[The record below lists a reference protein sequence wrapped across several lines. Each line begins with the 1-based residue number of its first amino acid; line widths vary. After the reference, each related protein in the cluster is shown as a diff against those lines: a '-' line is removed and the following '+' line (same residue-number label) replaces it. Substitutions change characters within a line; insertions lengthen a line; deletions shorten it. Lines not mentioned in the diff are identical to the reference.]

1 MLNKLK
7 CKFFSAWYN
16 RKTWGGCQKDLRFFL
31 SVFLATLFGCG
42 SSGNNSGVQSSKDNY
57 AYIIP
62 LYSYPVG
69 SYEQEWQRLYN
80 LTTVNDV
87 FVIVNASN
95 GPGGY
100 TDPNLLN
107 AITTLKSRGFKV
119 IGYVLTSY
127 GNRSLEDV
135 KNDMDKWLNFYGS
148 ERIDGFFIDEVV
160 ENYDYYREVF
170 QHARSR
176 NKLIIL
182 NPGANINAS
191 FFNIADKIVVFE
203 DSLTRFE
210 NFHYAD
216 YTGLDPKRV
225 CTIVYETPQDS
236 VSYVE
241 NKAKQNNSRCLYI
254 HDRGGSE
261 AYLYLSPYLR

>member
-1 MLNKLK
+1 VHGII
-7 CKFFSAWYN
+7 
-16 RKTWGGCQKDLRFFL
+16 GGGERMPKRFTCFL
-31 SVFLATLFGCG
+31 SIFLATLFGCG
-42 SSGNNSGVQSSKDNY
+42 PSGNNSSVQSSKDNY

-69 SYEQEWQRLYN
+69 TYEQEWQRLYN

-100 TDPNLLN
+100 TDPNFLN
-107 AITTLKSRGFKV
+107 AITTLKSKGFKV
-119 IGYVLTSY
+119 IGYVWTSY
-127 GNRSLEDV
+127 GSRSLEDV

-148 ERIDGFFIDEVV
+148 ERIDGFFIDEVG
-160 ENYDYYREVF
+160 ENYDYYRDVF

-176 NKLIIL
+176 NKLVIL
-182 NPGANINAS
+182 NPGTNINAS
-191 FFNIADKIVVFE
+191 FFAIADKIAVFE
-203 DSLTRFE
+203 SPLKEFE
-210 NFHYAD
+210 NFHYAN
-216 YTGLDPKRV
+216 YTGLDPERV
-225 CTIVYETPQDS
+225 CTIVYETPQDK

-254 HDRGGSE
+254 HNRGGSE
-261 AYLYLSPYLR
+261 LYFYLSPYLK

>member
-1 MLNKLK
+1 M
-7 CKFFSAWYN
+7 
-16 RKTWGGCQKDLRFFL
+16 
-31 SVFLATLFGCG
+31 
-42 SSGNNSGVQSSKDNY
+42 QSSKDNY

-69 SYEQEWQRLYN
+69 RYEQEWQRLYN

-95 GPGGY
+95 GPGVY
-100 TDPNLLN
+100 TDPNFLN

-119 IGYVLTSY
+119 IGYVLTSH
-127 GNRSLEDV
+127 GSRSLEDV
-135 KNDMDKWLNFYGS
+135 KNDMDKWLNFYGPD
-148 ERIDGFFIDEVV
+148 RIDGFFIDEVI
-160 ENYDYYREVF
+160 ENYYYYREVF

-182 NPGANINAS
+182 NPGTNIDAS
-191 FFNIADKIVVFE
+191 FFAIADKIVVFE
-203 DSLTRFE
+203 SPLKEFE
-210 NFHYAD
+210 NFHYAN
-216 YTGLDPKRV
+216 YTGLDPERV
-225 CTIVYETPQDS
+225 CTIVYETPQDK

-261 AYLYLSPYLR
+261 VYLYLSPYLR

>member
-1 MLNKLK
+1 MPK
-7 CKFFSAWYN
+7 
-16 RKTWGGCQKDLRFFL
+16 RFTLFL
-31 SVFLATLFGCG
+31 SIFLATLFGCG
-42 SSGNNSGVQSSKDNY
+42 PSGNNASVQSSKDNY

-69 SYEQEWQRLYN
+69 TYEQEWQRLYN

-87 FVIVNASN
+87 FVIVNASS
-95 GPGGY
+95 GPGGN
-100 TDPNLLN
+100 TDSNFLN

-119 IGYVLTSY
+119 IGYVWTYY
-127 GNRSLEDV
+127 GSRSLEDV

-176 NKLIIL
+176 NKLVIL
-182 NPGANINAS
+182 NPGANMDAS
-191 FFNIADKIVVFE
+191 FFAIADKIVVFE
-203 DSLTRFE
+203 GSLRGFE
-210 NFHYAD
+210 NFRYAN

-225 CTIVYETPQDS
+225 CTIVYDTSEDK
-236 VSYVE
+236 VFYVE

-254 HDRGGSE
+254 HDRGGWRL
-261 AYLYLSPYLR
+261 YFYLSYYLR

>member
-1 MLNKLK
+1 MGRMPK
-7 CKFFSAWYN
+7 
-16 RKTWGGCQKDLRFFL
+16 RFTLFL
-31 SVFLATLFGCG
+31 SIFLATLFGCG
-42 SSGNNSGVQSSKDNY
+42 PSGNNSSVQSSKDNY

-69 SYEQEWQRLYN
+69 TYEQEWRRLYN

-87 FVIVNASN
+87 FVIVNVSN
-95 GPGGY
+95 GPGVN
-100 TDPNLLN
+100 TDPNFLN
-107 AITTLKSRGFKV
+107 AIITLKSRGFKV
-119 IGYVLTSY
+119 IGYVWTSY
-127 GNRSLEDV
+127 GGRSLEDV

-176 NKLIIL
+176 NKLVVL
-182 NPGANINAS
+182 NPGTNMDVS
-191 FFNIADKIVVFE
+191 FFAIADKIVVFE
-203 DSLTRFE
+203 HSLTRFE
-210 NFHYAD
+210 NFRYAN

-225 CTIVYETPQDS
+225 CTIVYETPQDK

-241 NKAKQNNSRCLYI
+241 NKAKQNNSGCLYI
-254 HDRGGSE
+254 HDRGGWRL
-261 AYLYLSPYLR
+261 YFYLSYYLR

>member
-1 MLNKLK
+1 MYGIIENMGRMPKGFKL
-7 CKFFSAWYN
+7 
-16 RKTWGGCQKDLRFFL
+16 FL

-42 SSGNNSGVQSSKDNY
+42 SSGNNSSVQSSKDNY

-69 SYEQEWQRLYN
+69 TYEQEWQRLYN

-87 FVIVNASN
+87 FVIVNVSN
-95 GPGGY
+95 GPGGH
-100 TDPNLLN
+100 TDPNFLN
-107 AITTLKSRGFKV
+107 AITKLKSRGFKV
-119 IGYVLTSY
+119 IGYVLTFY
-127 GNRSLEDV
+127 GSRSLEDV

-176 NKLIIL
+176 NKLVIL
-182 NPGANINAS
+182 NPGTNIDAS
-191 FFNIADKIVVFE
+191 FFAIADKIVVFE

-210 NFHYAD
+210 NFRYAN

-225 CTIVYETPQDS
+225 CTIVFETSQDN

-241 NKAKQNNSRCLYI
+241 NKAKQNNSMCLYI

-261 AYLYLSPYLR
+261 LYFYLSPYLR

>member
-1 MLNKLK
+1 MPK
-7 CKFFSAWYN
+7 
-16 RKTWGGCQKDLRFFL
+16 RFTLFL
-31 SVFLATLFGCG
+31 SIFLATLFGCG
-42 SSGNNSGVQSSKDNY
+42 PSGNNSSVQSSKDNY

-69 SYEQEWQRLYN
+69 TYQQEWQRLYN

-87 FVIVNASN
+87 FVIVNVSN
-95 GPGGY
+95 GPDVN
-100 TDPNLLN
+100 TDSNFLN

-119 IGYVLTSY
+119 IGYVWTSY
-127 GNRSLEDV
+127 GSRSLGNV

-148 ERIDGFFIDEVV
+148 ERIDGFFIDEVA

-176 NKLIIL
+176 NKLVIL
-182 NPGANINAS
+182 NPGTNINAN
-191 FFNIADKIVVFE
+191 FFAIADKIVVFE

-210 NFHYAD
+210 NFRYAN

-225 CTIVYETPQDS
+225 CTIVYQTPQDK
-236 VSYVE
+236 VSFVE
-241 NKAKQNNSRCLYI
+241 NKAKQNNSKCLYI
-254 HDRGGSE
+254 HDRGGWRL
-261 AYLYLSPYLR
+261 YFYLSPYLR

>member
-1 MLNKLK
+1 MHGIIENMGRMPK
-7 CKFFSAWYN
+7 
-16 RKTWGGCQKDLRFFL
+16 RFTLFL
-31 SVFLATLFGCG
+31 SIFLATLFGCG
-42 SSGNNSGVQSSKDNY
+42 PSGNNSSVQSSKDND

-69 SYEQEWQRLYN
+69 TYAQEWQRLYN

-87 FVIVNASN
+87 FVIVNVSN
-95 GPGGY
+95 GPGGN
-100 TDPNLLN
+100 TDPNFLN

-119 IGYVLTSY
+119 IGYVLTYY
-127 GNRSLEDV
+127 GSRSLEDV
-135 KNDMDKWLNFYGS
+135 KSDMDKWLNFYGS
-148 ERIDGFFIDEVV
+148 ERIDGFFIDEVA

-176 NKLIIL
+176 NKLVIL
-182 NPGANINAS
+182 NPGTNINAI
-191 FFNIADKIVVFE
+191 FFLIADKIVVFE

-210 NFHYAD
+210 NFRYAN

-236 VSYVE
+236 VSSVE

-261 AYLYLSPYLR
+261 LYFYLSPYLK

>member
-1 MLNKLK
+1 MGRMPK
-7 CKFFSAWYN
+7 
-16 RKTWGGCQKDLRFFL
+16 RFTLFL
-31 SVFLATLFGCG
+31 SIFLATLFGCG
-42 SSGNNSGVQSSKDNY
+42 SSGNNSSVQSSKDTY

-69 SYEQEWQRLYN
+69 TYEQQWQRLYN

-87 FVIVNASN
+87 FVIVNVSN
-95 GPGGY
+95 GPGGNID
-100 TDPNLLN
+100 TNFLN
-107 AITTLKSRGFKV
+107 AITRLNSRGFKV
-119 IGYVLTSY
+119 IGYVFTSY
-127 GNRSLEDV
+127 GSRSLEDV
-135 KNDMDKWLNFYGS
+135 KRDMDKWLNFYGS
-148 ERIDGFFIDEVV
+148 ERIDGFFIDEVA

-176 NKLIIL
+176 NKLVIL
-182 NPGANINAS
+182 NPGTNIDAS
-191 FFNIADKIVVFE
+191 FFAIADKIVVFE

-210 NFHYAD
+210 NFRYAN

-254 HDRGGSE
+254 QNIGGPE
-261 AYLYLSPYLR
+261 LYFYLSPYLK

>member
-1 MLNKLK
+1 MYGIIENIGRMPK
-7 CKFFSAWYN
+7 
-16 RKTWGGCQKDLRFFL
+16 RFTLFL
-31 SVFLATLFGCG
+31 SIFLATLFGCG
-42 SSGNNSGVQSSKDNY
+42 PSGNNSSVQSSKDNY

-87 FVIVNASN
+87 FVIVNVSN

-100 TDPNLLN
+100 TDPNFLN

-119 IGYVLTSY
+119 IGYVWTSH
-127 GNRSLEDV
+127 GSRSLEDV

-176 NKLIIL
+176 NKLVIL
-182 NPGANINAS
+182 NPGTNMNAS
-191 FFNIADKIVVFE
+191 FFAIADKIVVFE
-203 DSLTRFE
+203 GSLTRFE
-210 NFHYAD
+210 NFRYAN

-225 CTIVYETPQDS
+225 CTIVYETPQDN

-254 HDRGGSE
+254 HDRGGWGL
-261 AYLYLSPYLR
+261 YFYLSPYLR

>member
-1 MLNKLK
+1 VHGITENMGSMPK
-7 CKFFSAWYN
+7 KF
-16 RKTWGGCQKDLRFFL
+16 TLFL

-42 SSGNNSGVQSSKDNY
+42 PSGNNSSVQSSKDNY

-69 SYEQEWQRLYN
+69 RYEQEWQRLYN

-87 FVIVNASN
+87 FVIVNADN
-95 GPGGY
+95 GPGEY
-100 TDPNLLN
+100 TDPNFLN

-119 IGYVLTSY
+119 IGYVWTSY
-127 GNRSLEDV
+127 GSRSLEDV

-160 ENYDYYREVF
+160 ENYDYYREVS

-176 NKLIIL
+176 NKLVIL
-182 NPGANINAS
+182 NPGTNIHAI
-191 FFNIADKIVVFE
+191 FFTIADKIVVFE
-203 DSLTRFE
+203 HSLTRFE
-210 NFHYAD
+210 NFRYAN

-225 CTIVYETPQDS
+225 CTIVYETPQDK

-241 NKAKQNNSRCLYI
+241 NKARQNNSRCLYI
-254 HDRGGSE
+254 HDRGGWE
-261 AYLYLSPYLR
+261 LYFYLSPYLR